1 MAIIKKESWIKGFE
15 EEELNQIV
23 NSLYEMN
30 KDKIF
35 AAIKK
40 DMAIIVYSDINNN
53 ETGEH
58 MIGAVSM
65 GILPNTKAPDYFWSI
80 MIRDP
85 MNLEQ
90 TILHVITNPNE
101 RLAKAYGEPLSEKV
115 VLPEN
120 LKYMSS
126 MDKLIEKH
134 VYQI

>member
-1 MAIIKKESWIKGFE
+1 MTIIKKESWIRGFE

-23 NSLYEMN
+23 DSLYEMN

-40 DMAIIVYSDINNN
+40 DMAVILNIDMDNDEID
-53 ETGEH
+53 EH

-80 MIRDP
+80 MINDLINP
-85 MNLEQ
+85 KQ
-90 TILHVITNPNE
+90 IILHVITNPNE
-101 RLAKAYGEPLSEKV
+101 RLAKAYGEPLSEKL
-115 VLPEN
+115 VLPKN
-120 LKYMSS
+120 LKDMPD
-126 MDKLIEKH
+126 MNKLIEKH